1 MLFAFLDESQ
11 LKKLVYAMFQR
22 EHTQGDVSIKQG
34 DEGDN
39 FYLIE
44 EGSCEVFIQKAVG
57 EPEVKVITCTPQDH
71 NSFGELALINN
82 EPRAA
87 TVKCLTDCSFAVLEQ
102 KNYLKII
109 KKVQVAKNNVN
120 VDFFHE
126 IPFFKHLNQ
135 NQLRKMMMSFSEKV
149 YAIKQAVY
157 NQGTPSNNVYIIKEG
172 KF

>member
-1 MLFAFLDESQ
+1 MPKNFSFDP
-11 LKKLVYAMFQR
+11 LKHMKLCNHEKQNLK
-22 EHTQGDVSIKQG
+22 DIKKYEQM
-34 DEGDN
+34 DWM
-39 FYLIE
+39 IE
-44 EGSCEVFIQKAVG
+44 VLKLNTGA
-57 EPEVKVITCTPQDH
+57 
-71 NSFGELALINN
+71 SFGELALINN